1 MTSRIAP
8 AAAAA
13 RLADARASHEAH
25 LLDLALR
32 RAECVAAGLNPEDFV
47 PADPVFDEED
57 YRPIVR
63 VRYG

>member
-1 MTSRIAP
+1 MTSSSSRS
-8 AAAAA
+8 
-13 RLADARASHEAH
+13 LALALASHEAH

-32 RAECVAAGLNPEDFV
+32 RAEAVASGLNPEDSV

>member
-1 MTSRIAP
+1 MTSRIALVL
-8 AAAAA
+8 AA
-13 RLADARASHEAH
+13 RLADARASHDAH

-32 RAECVAAGLNPEDFV
+32 RAECWAMGLNHEDFV

-63 VRYG
+63 KRYG